1 MLVSL
6 GNPLIVTM
14 GMGQEEAT
22 EPAMVAAGIIEYF
35 KIVEA
40 VREALRGD
48 GVKTVFDDGI
58 DVYKIAAMLHEVNQ
72 SPLANPVYKKIT
84 KLIFDKRIKINLS
97 FEKKIVHRSEP
108 YKIVIGEH
116 RIVRESDE

>member
-97 FEKKIVHRSEP
+97 FEKNIVHRSEP

>member
-22 EPAMVAAGIIEYF
+22 EPAMVAAGISEYF

-72 SPLANPVYKKIT
+72 SPLANPIYKKIT
-84 KLIFDKRIKINLS
+84 RLIFDKRIKISLS

>member
-1 MLVSL
+1 MLAPL

-22 EPAMVAAGIIEYF
+22 EPGMVAAGIIEYF

-48 GVKTVFDDGI
+48 GVETVFDDGI
-58 DVYKIAAMLHEVNQ
+58 DVYKIAAMLLEVNQ
-72 SPLANPVYKKIT
+72 HPLSNPLYNKIT
-84 KLIFDKRIKINLS
+84 RLVFEKRIKLKASFDKRIIHKSN
-97 FEKKIVHRSEP
+97 P

-116 RIVRESDE
+116 RVVRETDE

>member
-1 MLVSL
+1 VLVSL

-72 SPLANPVYKKIT
+72 SPLANPIYKKIT
-84 KLIFDKRIKINLS
+84 KLIFDKRIKINLR